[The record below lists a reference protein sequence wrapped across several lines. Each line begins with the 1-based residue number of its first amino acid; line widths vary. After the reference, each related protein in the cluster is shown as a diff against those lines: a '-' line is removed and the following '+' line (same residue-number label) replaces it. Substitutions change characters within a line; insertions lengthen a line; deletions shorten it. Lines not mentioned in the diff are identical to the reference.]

1 MKRIETLGAAVVLA
15 ALAATAC
22 TSGPRTP
29 DEFRVVRKAPLTVPP
44 EYNLRP
50 PTPGSA
56 RPQDLAPDQQ
66 ARVAVFGADIGAGA
80 SEGEKAFIAAAGA
93 EATDRSV
100 RAQVD
105 FDSAQILRKNRSF
118 ADAIL
123 NFGRGGSNEPVI
135 DAAAEAERLRT
146 EEESLKEVT
155 GGGTV
160 LIRRKNTSKLPGL

>member
-1 MKRIETLGAAVVLA
+1 VKRIETLGVAVVLS
-15 ALAATAC
+15 ALAAAAC
-22 TSGPRTP
+22 SSGPRTP

-56 RPQDLAPDQQ
+56 RPQELAPDQQ
-66 ARVAVFGADIGAGA
+66 ARVAVFGADLGADA

-93 EATDRSV
+93 DATDRSV

-105 FDSAQILRKNRSF
+105 FDSAQILRKNRGF

-123 NFGRGGSNEPVI
+123 NFGRSGPNEPVI
-135 DAAAEAERLRT
+135 DAAAEAERLKA

>member
-1 MKRIETLGAAVVLA
+1 VKRIETLGVAAVLA
-15 ALAATAC
+15 ALGAAAC

-56 RPQDLAPDQQ
+56 RPQELAPDQQ
-66 ARVAVFGADIGAGA
+66 ARVAVFGADIGRGA
-80 SEGEKAFIAAAGA
+80 SEGEKAFITAAGA
-93 EATDRSV
+93 DAIDRSV

-105 FDSAQILRKNRSF
+105 FDSSQILRKNRSF
-118 ADAIL
+118 ADSIL
-123 NFGRGGSNEPVI
+123 NFGGGSNEPVV
-135 DAAAEAERLRT
+135 DAAAEAERLKT

-160 LIRRKNTSKLPGL
+160 LIRKKNTSKLPGL